1 MCASEIMI
9 EAGLASSCKF
19 TFDFLPSDFVGL
31 VIIYLYIIL
40 SYFFGASAQ
49 AVSLYL
55 LHGRVNILPINLIRI
70 QMHVGPYLGPN
81 TLCNG

>member
-1 MCASEIMI
+1 MI
-9 EAGLASSCKF
+9 EAGPASSCKF
-19 TFDFLPSDFVGL
+19 TFDFLPSDFVGSCHYL
-31 VIIYLYIIL
+31 FIYYTLL
-40 SYFFGASAQ
+40 FFFGASAQ